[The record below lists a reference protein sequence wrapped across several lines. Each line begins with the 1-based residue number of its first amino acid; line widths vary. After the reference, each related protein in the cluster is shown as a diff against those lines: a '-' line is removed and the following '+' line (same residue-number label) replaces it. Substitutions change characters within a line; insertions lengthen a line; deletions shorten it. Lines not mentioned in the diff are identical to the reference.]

1 MQDLIERWGAHG
13 DSLAGRALSAM
24 IDSGRLPHA
33 VLISGPA
40 GVGKRG
46 LALRIAQALV
56 CAEEQQPCDHC
67 RPCRR
72 IQNPDEPGREI
83 QHADVEIVSPGGL
96 CAVAEHDHRNTRS
109 IGICV
114 IRRIEH
120 ATSIKPFE
128 GDRRVYIVDPA
139 DAMTSDAS
147 DAFLKTLEE
156 PPAGVYFLLLTA
168 QEEMLSE
175 TIRSRCRALRLAPL
189 SAERIE
195 QWLQR
200 SGDAVPTDPEAQL
213 ELTRLARGR
222 PGWLAA
228 ALREGD
234 PLALRD
240 AQIAAAVELAHANRA
255 ERLAWA
261 EQLTGRRGASRETV
275 ANLDLVLDAWSD
287 WWRDLWLVRE
297 GRADDVVHAAHREQ
311 IASESPRYPAEEVS
325 RFLEAIQT
333 TRQLIHRG
341 VDHGGNPRLA
351 LEVLLLSIPP
361 AR

>member
-1 MQDLIERWGAHG
+1 MHDAIDRWGAHG
-13 DSLAGRALSAM
+13 DSLAGRTLSAM
-24 IDSGRLPHA
+24 IDSDRLPHA
-33 VLISGPA
+33 VLIGGPV
-40 GVGKRG
+40 GVGKRD

-56 CAEEQQPCDHC
+56 CAERHPPCRQC
-67 RPCRR
+67 RACRR
-72 IQNPDEPGREI
+72 IQDPDEPGREL
-83 QHADVEIVSPGGL
+83 QHADVEIISPGGL
-96 CAVAEHDHRNTRS
+96 CAVADHDHRNTRT

-128 GDRRVYIVDPA
+128 GEHRVCIVDPA
-139 DAMTSDAS
+139 DAMTSEAS

-156 PPAGVYFLLLTA
+156 PPPGVYFLLLTA
-168 QEEMLSE
+168 QEAMLSE

-195 QWLQR
+195 QWLEH
-200 SGDAVPTDPEAQL
+200 SDGAVPNDLEARL

-234 PLALRD
+234 PLAQRD
-240 AQIAAAVELAHANRA
+240 AQIAAAIELAHATRA
-255 ERLAWA
+255 ERLGWA
-261 EQLTGRRGASRETV
+261 EQLTGRRAASRDTV
-275 ANLDLVLDAWSD
+275 ANIDLVLDAWID
-287 WWRDLWLVRE
+287 WWRDLWLAAE
-297 GRADDVVHAAHREQ
+297 GREADVVHVAHREQ
-311 IASESPRYPAEEVS
+311 IASESPRYPAVEVG

-333 TRQLIHRG
+333 TQRLIHRG

-351 LEVLLLSIPP
+351 LEVLLLSIPS